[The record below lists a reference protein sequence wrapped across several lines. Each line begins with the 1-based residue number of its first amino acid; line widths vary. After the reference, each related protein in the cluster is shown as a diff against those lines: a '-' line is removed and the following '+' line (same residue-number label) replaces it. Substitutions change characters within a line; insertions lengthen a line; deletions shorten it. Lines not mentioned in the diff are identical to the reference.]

1 MFTEREYLI
10 WILLLSYQLVLAS
23 IESMMGNNIIV
34 VILRAIGV
42 VAMSIFTAYLIY
54 RTVKT
59 LKGMQDNERE
69 DSNGRNS

>member
-1 MFTEREYLI
+1 MD
-10 WILLLSYQLVLAS
+10 
-23 IESMMGNNIIV
+23 NNIIV

-42 VAMSIFTAYLIY
+42 VAMGVFTAYLIY